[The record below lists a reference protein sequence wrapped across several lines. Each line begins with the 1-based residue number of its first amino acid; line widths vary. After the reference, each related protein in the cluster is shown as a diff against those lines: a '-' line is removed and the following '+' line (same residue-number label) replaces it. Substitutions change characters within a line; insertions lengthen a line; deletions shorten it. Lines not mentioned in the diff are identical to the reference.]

1 MGKEGFWS
9 SFERDCFM
17 SFNRLALLRRM
28 FQGPSVRAS
37 RRSQISCSAEQ
48 FEVRILP
55 AGNVTA
61 TLVGDNLVLAGD
73 SEDNSVR
80 IEVDGGNVI
89 VTGLDGTTINGD
101 PDFDT
106 GLTSI
111 AGDVVVEL
119 GKGDDTLAIGDTV
132 VIEGSLR
139 VTDKSGATTLGL
151 RSVEIQGDLVV
162 NTGKKNDRISL
173 VDTSVAG
180 DAKIATHR
188 GKDLV
193 SISQSTV
200 TGALEVLTGRGT
212 DGVVVDDSTLSDSA
226 RLDTG
231 RGRDAAL
238 IRDTTIAEDLSAK
251 TGRGRDFLMLDDS
264 TIEGKTEA
272 LMQQGNDAF
281 VTQDTV
287 EFKGDAVIRGGRG
300 RKDAIDLSVGTT
312 FDAGQKVRG
321 FRIESVPTSLIDS
334 ILDDPDTGLL
344 TLASDLQDEIDDLLA

>member
-1 MGKEGFWS
+1 
-9 SFERDCFM
+9 
-17 SFNRLALLRRM
+17 M
-28 FQGPSVRAS
+28 FRGPRVRTCW
-37 RRSQISCSAEQ
+37 RWKTSAEQ
-48 FEVRILP
+48 FEVRLLP

-61 TLVGDNLVLAGD
+61 TIVGDNLVLAGD
-73 SEDNSVR
+73 AEDNSVR
-80 IEVDGGNVI
+80 IEVDGGNII

-101 PDFDT
+101 PDFEAVT
-106 GLTSI
+106 GSTNI
-111 AGDVVVEL
+111 AGDLVVDL
-119 GKGDDTLAIGDTV
+119 GKGDDKLAVGDTI
-132 VIEGSLR
+132 VIEGDVR
-139 VTDKSGATTLGL
+139 VTDNSGATTLGF
-151 RSVEIQGDLVV
+151 RSVEIQGDLLVK
-162 NTGKKNDRISL
+162 TGRKNDRISL
-173 VDTSVAG
+173 VGTSVAG
-180 DAKIATHR
+180 DAKIVTHR

-200 TGALEVLTGRGT
+200 TGALDMATGRGT

-238 IRDTTIAEDLSAK
+238 IRDTTIAENLSAK
-251 TGRGRDFLMLDDS
+251 TGRGRDFLMLDD
-264 TIEGKTEA
+264 TTVEGETEA

-300 RKDAIDLSVGTT
+300 RKDAIDLSAGTT

-344 TLASDLQDEIDDLLA
+344 TLAADLQDEIDDLLA